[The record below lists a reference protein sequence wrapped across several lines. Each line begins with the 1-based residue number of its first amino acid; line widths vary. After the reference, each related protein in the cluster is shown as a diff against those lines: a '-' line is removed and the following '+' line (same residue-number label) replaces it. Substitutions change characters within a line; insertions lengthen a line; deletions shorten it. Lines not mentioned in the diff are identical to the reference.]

1 MSNSVSDRL
10 AHYQNATKE
19 DSVIKGKI
27 VEVSAFGSFS
37 TGWINYDFMYEI
49 PHILIDLRTEI
60 GIFQLELTVDK
71 LDYNPILSWV
81 GGNKTDL
88 RNLVGN
94 SMYVA
99 PNEKFDRACIS
110 ADPQVVFNKEKS
122 HIIRSGDNI
131 QNVNE
136 FKMDTDMSMS
146 GIQKMP
152 LDRINYILQTEI
164 YRHFDNENG
173 WIKTDVEMQENSEE
187 VIFTARIKNSVD
199 TINWSFKN
207 GVNDYENI
215 RSFLDK
221 LNLGHILTE
230 SCGELWV
237 KPIRDLHFTNR
248 PKDTDLI
255 SDNQTWVASA
265 RPMKPEKDKPSILK
279 KIKDLFSRGDKV
291 EVSVGSNKTKKSEI
305 AETYSKYEEPCY
317 YNGDSDEQ
325 LQNRVKDICLDY

>member
-279 KIKDLFSRGDKV
+279 KIKDLFSTECGVK
-291 EVSVGSNKTKKSEI
+291 VSVGHNNTTKKSEV
-305 AETYSKYEEPCY
+305 ADTYSKYEEPCY

-325 LQNRVKDICLDY
+325 LQNRVKDI